1 MAKPNNPPSIEQLSI
16 IPGLPKGGDHV
27 VLGVSNLDIK
37 DENPQQLLLKWQQT
51 SGEPHVN
58 LTLSSDNR
66 TASFV
71 APKVQQDT
79 KLTFELTAT
88 DDQNQTSSK
97 DISVSVQA
105 TPNLPPEITLS
116 ANTTELKSS
125 QTEEIKAS
133 VNDENIQSVKLA
145 WQQTSGEPHVNLTL
159 SSRQ

>member
-1 MAKPNNPPSIEQLSI
+1 M
-16 IPGLPKGGDHV
+16 
-27 VLGVSNLDIK
+27 
-37 DENPQQLLLKWQQT
+37 
-51 SGEPHVN
+51 
-58 LTLSSDNR
+58 
-66 TASFV
+66 
-71 APKVQQDT
+71 
-79 KLTFELTAT
+79 TAT

-97 DISVSVQA
+97 DISVSVKA

-159 SSRQ
+159 SSDNRTASFVAPKINKIPNLPSN